1 MSLNYETALSP
12 ACGGRGLPAPWPW
25 SLQTHVRRE
34 ETSEGA
40 EPHVRALPRNQRV
53 RLPCDTTCK
62 HGISQ
67 APPSRMHKRPNEAD
81 CCPKA
86 GGISSKS
93 HRTCIPRNHGD
104 LACTLRDA
112 ECHWTN
118 HMQNLVL
125 VRIFAYASQVWLRH
139 ASLRSQ
145 TASSVVT
152 ARRTDLGKLSAL
164 PRLRLSL
171 TYTMVWQCQQTAS
184 APSRNVFLA

>member
-1 MSLNYETALSP
+1 MSGVRKPPKGRNHMSGLSRGTN
-12 ACGGRGLPAPWPW
+12 ACGSHATRPA
-25 SLQTHVRRE
+25 SMAFH
-34 ETSEGA
+34 
-40 EPHVRALPRNQRV
+40 
-53 RLPCDTTCK
+53 K
-62 HGISQ
+62 H
-67 APPSRMHKRPNEAD
+67 PSRMHKRPNEAD

-93 HRTCIPRNHGD
+93 HRTCVPRNHGD

-118 HMQNLVL
+118 HTQNLVL
-125 VRIFAYASQVWLRH
+125 VRIFAYASQVWLCH